1 MTPNYSNLV
10 ILSALLL
17 MTDGECTAQVLTGPD
32 TAGGATS
39 TTSTQPGNTTVVNK
53 TPPRKSKPFLG
64 TDVPVFNPGTEIFS
78 WDGQNWNVTNNRL
91 MRARFE
97 KYLNTQADD
106 ESEDEEYRLLIR
118 EILDQLSPHK
128 TGGRPLQDAV
138 ALLPRASRYR
148 IDANLCDSLSQAILG
163 VYHGQK
169 NAAALVY
176 TNAALEREKKGL
188 HWNVEV
194 ATSENLIEEAERKR
208 GGAKGEG
215 KGGGSQNTGKAV
227 SNTGRV
233 AGYFQRLAEIE
244 AMKLANKAKIG
255 ISELQA
261 KVEYQALILQFAVQR
276 RWEHVIIASRM
287 YRRLFRDGDGIIE
300 IKEGSDADKML
311 AKGLGVSPTVTSLD
325 MFANEIIRDVDE
337 GVRAFEFLVE
347 KDELESASK
356 RLAESFFVGEYLP
369 RIRTLARDSKQKVQ
383 RFVQDADA
391 LLSAMEVRDY
401 KSADEI
407 VERMRNGAK
416 DFNYSKAKA
425 GIQFYTNMSNS
436 SLAQAKIAAQ
446 KSDMDEYSRQMQM
459 AIEAWPLNPQIK
471 EQNELFASVA
481 DVQVTT
487 LNQLDTL
494 LSQNNHR
501 EIMKQQ
507 GRFIAAVQNDPQR
520 KEQLERVL
528 GGAMELQFTLAKI
541 EGLSE
546 KKDPW
551 GAWEMAKEAATDSGD
566 DIELNKLLTALT
578 LKVTDFAKILDKAK
592 TLEDDGHSGMG
603 LTYYLKAKRIY
614 PNSVYA
620 ERGIRR
626 LLDGILPSSES
637 LPQGESAPGRK
648 TPADPAPLNF
658 D

>member
-1 MTPNYSNLV
+1 MTPNYINFV
-10 ILSALLL
+10 ILTAFLI
-17 MTDGECTAQVLTGPD
+17 TGECHSQVLTGPD
-32 TAGGATS
+32 GAGGATS
-39 TTSTQPGNTTVVNK
+39 KTTTQPGSTTVVNR
-53 TPPRKSKPFLG
+53 TPAKKSKPFLG

-106 ESEDEEYRLLIR
+106 ANEDEEYRILIR

-128 TGGRPLQDAV
+128 SGRSHLQDAV

-163 VYHGQK
+163 TYHGQK
-169 NAAALVY
+169 NAVALAS

-215 KGGGSQNTGKAV
+215 KGGSQNTGKVV

-244 AMKLANKAKIG
+244 AMKIANKAKIG
-255 ISELQA
+255 ISEIQA

-276 RWEHVIIASRM
+276 RWEHVIIASRI
-287 YRRLFRDGDGIIE
+287 YRRLFRDGDGTIE

-401 KSADEI
+401 KTADEI
-407 VERMRNGAK
+407 VERMRHGAK

-436 SLAQAKIAAQ
+436 NLAQAKIAAQ
-446 KSDMDEYSRQMQM
+446 KSDMGEYSRQMQM
-459 AIEAWPLNPQIK
+459 AIEAWPLNPRIK
-471 EQNELFASVA
+471 EQNDLFASVA

-546 KKDPW
+546 KNDPW

-566 DIELNKLLTALT
+566 DIELNQLLTALT
-578 LKVTDFAKILDKAK
+578 LKVTDFVKILGKAK
-592 TLEDDGHSGMG
+592 ALEDSGHSGMG

-614 PNSVYA
+614 PNSMYA
-620 ERGIRR
+620 EKGISR
-626 LLDGILPSSES
+626 LLDEVLPSSES
-637 LPQGESAPGRK
+637 LTSTKLNPEEKSSRAP
-648 TPADPAPLNF
+648 TPLNF

>member
-1 MTPNYSNLV
+1 MPQRSRTLLTTL
-10 ILSALLL
+10 ILSTLSL
-17 MTDGECTAQVLTGPD
+17 ECWSQVLTRPN
-32 TAGGATS
+32 TSGGATS
-39 TTSTQPGNTTVVNK
+39 TTTTQPGSTTVVNRQ
-53 TPPRKSKPFLG
+53 PNQQSKPFLG

-97 KYLNTQADD
+97 KYLNTLADD
-106 ESEDEEYRLLIR
+106 ASEDEEYRNIIK
-118 EILDQLSPHK
+118 EILDQLSPHRSS
-128 TGGRPLQDAV
+128 GRPLQDAV
-138 ALLPRASRYR
+138 ALLPQASRYR
-148 IDANLCDSLSQAILG
+148 IDANLCDSLSQAILA

-169 NAAALVY
+169 NAAALSA

-208 GGAKGEG
+208 GGSRGESRN
-215 KGGGSQNTGKAV
+215 GGTQNTGKTV

-244 AMKLANKAKIG
+244 AIKVANKAKIG
-255 ISELQA
+255 ISEIQA

-276 RWEHVIIASRM
+276 RWEHVIIASRI
-287 YRRLFRDGDGIIE
+287 YRRLFRDGDGVIE

-356 RLAESFFVGEYLP
+356 RLAEAFFVGEYLP
-369 RIRTLARDSKQKVQ
+369 RIRTLARESKQKVQ

-401 KSADEI
+401 KTADDI

-446 KSDMDEYSRQMQM
+446 KNDMNEYSRQMQM

-541 EGLSE
+541 EGLAE
-546 KKDPW
+546 KNDPW
-551 GAWEMAKEAATDSGD
+551 GAWEMANEAATTSGN
-566 DIELNKLLTALT
+566 DIELNQLLTKLT
-578 LKVTDFAKILDKAK
+578 KKVADFVKILDKAK
-592 TLEDDGHSGMG
+592 VLEDGGHAGMG

-614 PNSVYA
+614 PNSIYA
-620 ERGIRR
+620 EAGITR
-626 LLDGILPSSES
+626 LLDEILPTTEALPSAES
-637 LPQGESAPGRK
+637 TQENSVN
-648 TPADPAPLNF
+648 TTPAPLQF

>member
-1 MTPNYSNLV
+1 MPQRSRTLLTTL
-10 ILSALLL
+10 ILSTLSL
-17 MTDGECTAQVLTGPD
+17 ECWSQVLTRPN
-32 TAGGATS
+32 TSGGATS
-39 TTSTQPGNTTVVNK
+39 TTTTQPGSTTVVNRQ
-53 TPPRKSKPFLG
+53 PNQQSKPFLG

-97 KYLNTQADD
+97 KYLNTLADD
-106 ESEDEEYRLLIR
+106 ASEDEEYRNIIK
-118 EILDQLSPHK
+118 EILDQLSPHRSS
-128 TGGRPLQDAV
+128 GRPLQDAV
-138 ALLPRASRYR
+138 ALLPQASRYR
-148 IDANLCDSLSQAILG
+148 IDANLCDSLSQAILA

-169 NAAALVY
+169 NAAALSA

-208 GGAKGEG
+208 GGSRGESRN
-215 KGGGSQNTGKAV
+215 GGTQNTGKTV

-244 AMKLANKAKIG
+244 AIKVANKAKIG
-255 ISELQA
+255 ISEIQA

-276 RWEHVIIASRM
+276 RWEHVIIASRI
-287 YRRLFRDGDGIIE
+287 YRRLFRDGDGVIE

-356 RLAESFFVGEYLP
+356 RLAEAFFVGEYLP
-369 RIRTLARDSKQKVQ
+369 RIRTLARESKQKVQ

-401 KSADEI
+401 KTADDI

-446 KSDMDEYSRQMQM
+446 KNDMNEYSRQMQM

-541 EGLSE
+541 EGLAE
-546 KKDPW
+546 KNDPW
-551 GAWEMAKEAATDSGD
+551 GAWEMANEAATTSGN
-566 DIELNKLLTALT
+566 DIELNQLLTKLT
-578 LKVTDFAKILDKAK
+578 KKVADFVKILDKAK
-592 TLEDDGHSGMG
+592 VLEDGGHAGMG

-614 PNSVYA
+614 PNSIYA
-620 ERGIRR
+620 EAGITR
-626 LLDGILPSSES
+626 LLDEILPTTEALPSAES
-637 LPQGESAPGRK
+637 
-648 TPADPAPLNF
+648 TPENSVNTTPAPLQF

>member
-1 MTPNYSNLV
+1 MKPNYSNLG
-10 ILSALLL
+10 ILIILALT
-17 MTDGECTAQVLTGPD
+17 MECQAQVLTGPD

-39 TTSTQPGNTTVVNK
+39 TTTTQPGSTTVVNRE
-53 TPPRKSKPFLG
+53 PARKSKPFLG

-78 WDGQNWNVTNNRL
+78 LDGQNWNVTNNRL

-97 KYLNTQADD
+97 KYLNTLADD
-106 ESEDEEYRLLIR
+106 ANEDQEYRKLIR

-128 TGGRPLQDAV
+128 SGGRPLQDAV
-138 ALLPRASRYR
+138 ALLPNASRYR

-169 NAAALVY
+169 NAAALVS

-208 GGAKGEG
+208 GGAKSEG
-215 KGGGSQNTGKAV
+215 KGGNQSTGKTV

-244 AMKLANKAKIG
+244 AMKFANKAKIG
-255 ISELQA
+255 ISEIQA

-276 RWEHVIIASRM
+276 RWEHVIIASRI
-287 YRRLFRDGDGIIE
+287 YRRLFRDGDGVIE

-369 RIRTLARDSKQKVQ
+369 RIRTLARESKQKVQ
-383 RFVQDADA
+383 RFVQDADG

-401 KSADEI
+401 KTADEI
-407 VERMRNGAK
+407 VERMRHGAK

-446 KSDMDEYSRQMQM
+446 KNNMDEYSRQMQM

-471 EQNELFASVA
+471 EQNDLFASVA

-546 KKDPW
+546 KNDPW
-551 GAWEMAKEAATDSGD
+551 GAWEMAKEAAASSGD
-566 DIELNKLLTALT
+566 DIELNQLLTKLT
-578 LKVTDFAKILDKAK
+578 LKVTDFVKVLDRAK
-592 TLEDDGHSGMG
+592 TLEDRGHSGMG

-614 PNSVYA
+614 PNSIYA
-620 ERGIRR
+620 EEGIDR
-626 LLDGILPSSES
+626 LLDEVIPNSGSLTTNNSEPEEKSSS
-637 LPQGESAPGRK
+637 P
-648 TPADPAPLNF
+648 PAPLRF

>member
-1 MTPNYSNLV
+1 MPPGSSTLLTTL
-10 ILSALLL
+10 ILSTL
-17 MTDGECTAQVLTGPD
+17 TVECWSQVLTRPN
-32 TAGGATS
+32 TSGGATS
-39 TTSTQPGNTTVVNK
+39 TTTTQPGSTTVVNRQ
-53 TPPRKSKPFLG
+53 PNQQSKPFLG

-97 KYLNTQADD
+97 KYLNTLADD
-106 ESEDEEYRLLIR
+106 ASEDEEYRNIIK
-118 EILDQLSPHK
+118 EILDQLSPHRSS
-128 TGGRPLQDAV
+128 GRPLQDAV
-138 ALLPRASRYR
+138 ALLPQASRYR
-148 IDANLCDSLSQAILG
+148 IDANLCDSLSQAILA

-169 NAAALVY
+169 NAAALSA

-208 GGAKGEG
+208 GGSRGESRN
-215 KGGGSQNTGKAV
+215 GGTQNTGKTV

-244 AMKLANKAKIG
+244 AIKVANKAKIG
-255 ISELQA
+255 ISEIQA

-276 RWEHVIIASRM
+276 RWEHVIIASRI
-287 YRRLFRDGDGIIE
+287 YRRLFRDGDGVIE

-356 RLAESFFVGEYLP
+356 RLAEAFFVGEYLP
-369 RIRTLARDSKQKVQ
+369 RIRTLARESKQKVQ

-401 KSADEI
+401 KTADDI

-446 KSDMDEYSRQMQM
+446 KNDMNEYSRQMQM

-541 EGLSE
+541 EGLAE
-546 KKDPW
+546 KNDPW
-551 GAWEMAKEAATDSGD
+551 GAWEMANEAATTSGN
-566 DIELNKLLTALT
+566 DIELNQLLTKLT
-578 LKVTDFAKILDKAK
+578 KKVADFVKILDKAK
-592 TLEDDGHSGMG
+592 VLEDGGHAGMG

-614 PNSVYA
+614 PNSIYA
-620 ERGIRR
+620 EAGITR
-626 LLDGILPSSES
+626 LLDEILPTTEALPSAES
-637 LPQGESAPGRK
+637 
-648 TPADPAPLNF
+648 TPENSVNTTPAPLQF

>member
-1 MTPNYSNLV
+1 MPQRSRTLLTTI
-10 ILSALLL
+10 ILSTLTL
-17 MTDGECTAQVLTGPD
+17 ECWSQVLTGPN
-32 TAGGATS
+32 TSGGATS
-39 TTSTQPGNTTVVNK
+39 TTTTQPGSTTVVNRQ
-53 TPPRKSKPFLG
+53 PNQQSKPFLG

-97 KYLNTQADD
+97 KYLNTLADD
-106 ESEDEEYRLLIR
+106 ASEDEEYRNIIK
-118 EILDQLSPHK
+118 EILDQLSPHRAS
-128 TGGRPLQDAV
+128 GRPLQDAV
-138 ALLPRASRYR
+138 ALLPQASRYR
-148 IDANLCDSLSQAILG
+148 IDANLCDSLSQAILA

-169 NAAALVY
+169 NAAALSA

-208 GGAKGEG
+208 GGSRGESRN
-215 KGGGSQNTGKAV
+215 GGTQNTGKTV

-244 AMKLANKAKIG
+244 AIKVANKAKIG
-255 ISELQA
+255 ISEIQA

-276 RWEHVIIASRM
+276 RWEHVIIASRI
-287 YRRLFRDGDGIIE
+287 YRRLFRDGDGVIE

-356 RLAESFFVGEYLP
+356 RLAEAFFVGEYLP
-369 RIRTLARDSKQKVQ
+369 RIRTLARESKQKVQ

-401 KSADEI
+401 KTADDI

-446 KSDMDEYSRQMQM
+446 KNDMNEYSRQMQM

-541 EGLSE
+541 EGLAE
-546 KKDPW
+546 KNDPW
-551 GAWEMAKEAATDSGD
+551 GAWEMANEAATTSGN
-566 DIELNKLLTALT
+566 DIELNQLLTKLT
-578 LKVTDFAKILDKAK
+578 KKVADFVKILDKAK
-592 TLEDDGHSGMG
+592 VLEDGGHAGMG

-614 PNSVYA
+614 PNSIYA
-620 ERGIRR
+620 EAGITR
-626 LLDGILPSSES
+626 LLDEILPTTEALPSAES
-637 LPQGESAPGRK
+637 TQENSVN
-648 TPADPAPLNF
+648 TTPAPLQF

>member
-1 MTPNYSNLV
+1 MPQRSRTLLTTI
-10 ILSALLL
+10 ILSTLTL
-17 MTDGECTAQVLTGPD
+17 ECWSQVLTGPN
-32 TAGGATS
+32 TSGGATS
-39 TTSTQPGNTTVVNK
+39 TTTTQPGSTTVVNRQ
-53 TPPRKSKPFLG
+53 PNQQSKPFLG

-97 KYLNTQADD
+97 KYLNTLADD
-106 ESEDEEYRLLIR
+106 ASEDEEYRNIIK
-118 EILDQLSPHK
+118 EILDQLSPHRSS
-128 TGGRPLQDAV
+128 GRPLQDAV
-138 ALLPRASRYR
+138 ALLPQASRYR
-148 IDANLCDSLSQAILG
+148 IDANLCDSLSQAILA

-169 NAAALVY
+169 NAAALSA

-208 GGAKGEG
+208 GGSRGESRN
-215 KGGGSQNTGKAV
+215 GGTQNTGKTV

-244 AMKLANKAKIG
+244 AIKVANKAKIG
-255 ISELQA
+255 ISEIQA

-276 RWEHVIIASRM
+276 RWEHVIIASRI
-287 YRRLFRDGDGIIE
+287 YRRLFRDGDGVIE

-356 RLAESFFVGEYLP
+356 RLAEAFFVGEYLP
-369 RIRTLARDSKQKVQ
+369 RIRTLARESKQKVQ

-401 KSADEI
+401 KTADDI

-446 KSDMDEYSRQMQM
+446 KNDMNEYSRQMQM

-541 EGLSE
+541 EGLAE
-546 KKDPW
+546 KNDPW
-551 GAWEMAKEAATDSGD
+551 GAWEMANEAATTSGN
-566 DIELNKLLTALT
+566 DIELNQLLTKLT
-578 LKVTDFAKILDKAK
+578 KKVADFVKILDKAK
-592 TLEDDGHSGMG
+592 VLEDGGHAGMG

-614 PNSVYA
+614 PNSIYA
-620 ERGIRR
+620 EAGITR
-626 LLDGILPSSES
+626 LLDEILPTTEALPSAES
-637 LPQGESAPGRK
+637 TQENSVN
-648 TPADPAPLNF
+648 TTPAPLQF

>member
-1 MTPNYSNLV
+1 MPQRSCTLLTTL
-10 ILSALLL
+10 ILSTLTL
-17 MTDGECTAQVLTGPD
+17 ECWSQVLTGPN
-32 TAGGATS
+32 TSGGATS
-39 TTSTQPGNTTVVNK
+39 TTTTQPGSTTVVNRQ
-53 TPPRKSKPFLG
+53 PNQQSKPFLG

-97 KYLNTQADD
+97 KYLNTLADD
-106 ESEDEEYRLLIR
+106 ASEDEEYRNIIK
-118 EILDQLSPHK
+118 EILDQLSPHRSS
-128 TGGRPLQDAV
+128 GRPLQDAV
-138 ALLPRASRYR
+138 ALLPQASRYR
-148 IDANLCDSLSQAILG
+148 IDANLCDSLSQAILA

-169 NAAALVY
+169 NAAALSA

-208 GGAKGEG
+208 GGSRGESRN
-215 KGGGSQNTGKAV
+215 GGTQNTGKTV

-244 AMKLANKAKIG
+244 AIKVANKAKIG
-255 ISELQA
+255 ISEIQA

-276 RWEHVIIASRM
+276 RWEHVIIASRI
-287 YRRLFRDGDGIIE
+287 YRRLFRDGDGVIE

-356 RLAESFFVGEYLP
+356 RLAEAFFVGEYLP
-369 RIRTLARDSKQKVQ
+369 RIRTLARESKQKVQ

-401 KSADEI
+401 KTADDI

-446 KSDMDEYSRQMQM
+446 KNDMNEYSRQMQM

-541 EGLSE
+541 EGLAE
-546 KKDPW
+546 KNDPW
-551 GAWEMAKEAATDSGD
+551 GAWEMANEAATTSGN
-566 DIELNKLLTALT
+566 DIELNQLLTKLT
-578 LKVTDFAKILDKAK
+578 KKVADFVKILDKAK
-592 TLEDDGHSGMG
+592 VLEDGGHAGMG

-614 PNSVYA
+614 PNSIYA
-620 ERGIRR
+620 EAGITR
-626 LLDGILPSSES
+626 LLDEILPTTEALPSAES
-637 LPQGESAPGRK
+637 TQENSVN
-648 TPADPAPLNF
+648 TTPAPLQF

>member
-1 MTPNYSNLV
+1 MPQRSRTLLTTL
-10 ILSALLL
+10 ILSTLTL
-17 MTDGECTAQVLTGPD
+17 ECWSQVLTRPN
-32 TAGGATS
+32 TSGGATS
-39 TTSTQPGNTTVVNK
+39 TTTTQPGSTTVVNRQ
-53 TPPRKSKPFLG
+53 PNQQSKPFLG

-97 KYLNTQADD
+97 KYLNTLADD
-106 ESEDEEYRLLIR
+106 ASEDEEYRNIIK
-118 EILDQLSPHK
+118 EILDQLSPHRSS
-128 TGGRPLQDAV
+128 GRPLQDAV
-138 ALLPRASRYR
+138 ALLPQASRYR
-148 IDANLCDSLSQAILG
+148 IDANLCDSLSQAILA

-169 NAAALVY
+169 NAAALSA

-208 GGAKGEG
+208 GGSRGESRN
-215 KGGGSQNTGKAV
+215 GGTQNTGKTV

-244 AMKLANKAKIG
+244 AIKVANKAKIG
-255 ISELQA
+255 ISEIQA

-276 RWEHVIIASRM
+276 RWEHVIIASRI
-287 YRRLFRDGDGIIE
+287 YRRLFRDGDGVIE

-356 RLAESFFVGEYLP
+356 RLAEAFFVGEYLP
-369 RIRTLARDSKQKVQ
+369 RIRTLARESKQKVQ

-401 KSADEI
+401 KTADDI

-446 KSDMDEYSRQMQM
+446 KNDMNEYSRQMQM

-541 EGLSE
+541 EGLAE
-546 KKDPW
+546 KNDPW
-551 GAWEMAKEAATDSGD
+551 GAWEMANEAATTSGN
-566 DIELNKLLTALT
+566 DIELNQLLTKLT
-578 LKVTDFAKILDKAK
+578 KKVADFVKILDKAK
-592 TLEDDGHSGMG
+592 VLEDGGHAGMG

-614 PNSVYA
+614 PNSIYA
-620 ERGIRR
+620 EAGITR
-626 LLDGILPSSES
+626 LLDEILPTTEALPSAES
-637 LPQGESAPGRK
+637 
-648 TPADPAPLNF
+648 TPENSVNTTPAPLQF